1 MAGRVRALLL
11 ACLATLTWPAWAQL
25 ADPTKPPVVAGS
37 SGDVPGAAAE
47 PVAIGLQSV
56 ILRKDGEGRSAAVI
70 NGQVVQLGGW
80 LGDARLVK
88 VEEGYI
94 ILLGP
99 EGRET
104 LLLTPTAEKKISKV
118 GAGATAQKKETNQ

>member
-1 MAGRVRALLL
+1 MAGRVKLPLL
-11 ACLATLTWPAWAQL
+11 ACAALATWPAWAQL
-25 ADPTKPPVVAGS
+25 ADPTKPPALAG
-37 SGDVPGAAAE
+37 DAPGATAAE

-70 NGQVVQLGGW
+70 NGQVVQLGSW
-80 LGDARLVK
+80 LGETRLVK
-88 VEEGYI
+88 VEEGYV

-118 GAGATAQKKETNQ
+118 GAGATAQKKETTR

>member
-1 MAGRVRALLL
+1 MAGRMKWLLL
-11 ACLATLTWPAWAQL
+11 ACAAAATASAWAQL
-25 ADPTKPPVVAGS
+25 ADPTKPPALAG
-37 SGDVPGAAAE
+37 DAPGAAAAE

-70 NGQVVQLGGW
+70 NGQVVQLGSW

-88 VEEGYI
+88 VEEGRV

-104 LLLTPTAEKKISKV
+104 LLLTPIAEKKIGKV
-118 GAGATAQKKETNQ
+118 GAGATAQQKELTR